1 MVKKFF
7 AALLLSVM
15 ALCATA
21 QQADDPVIF
30 EINGKNIHKSEFMKE
45 FLHSIGKDPAAA
57 PTACTYEKRKALEDY
72 VQLYVN
78 FQTKLA
84 DAYALGLDTT
94 KALRDELS
102 SYRKDLAAPYL
113 IDSVTLQNL
122 LREAYERNH
131 YALHAAH
138 ILVPCPETAS
148 PEDTLKAFNHAVQ
161 LCAKAMLEADFYAV
175 AQQEMHD
182 QRIEDRDPL
191 VREKAN
197 EVNPMEG
204 DLGCFTVFD
213 MVYPF
218 ESAAY
223 MMKPGDISHPVRSR
237 YGYHIIKLF
246 DRYEYYGNSQI
257 AHIWISEKDP
267 SARGKIN
274 SAYRQLK
281 EGIDFGM
288 VAKNYSDDSYTAKNG
303 GIMPELPCNKL
314 PYAYIDAISKGLKV
328 GEYSEPFHS
337 PFGWHIVKLLKKD
350 TIPSFESLVPYY
362 RTRMTRGERSTKPQH
377 IFVEQCKNTYGFV
390 DYTKVKTSKKK
401 NAPYVASLDAV
412 RNVISDSI
420 FSAIF
425 HYDSNAITDMR
436 PLFKIGEKEFNSRQF
451 ARYIYKNKKVRALST
466 LDVFLR
472 DRYQEFIDAKVLEY
486 ADSRLEQDNPEF
498 GSLIEEYRHGLMI
511 FAYNDHKVWS
521 RAIKDTT
528 GFEEFY
534 TKFSATRNYN
544 DTNDAVYFWD
554 ERARVHIYNVSDS
567 TQLPTAKAMKIMKK
581 AVKKGWTSLRVNDEF
596 AGRCKEGTT
605 SFTEDL
611 ILVEKDN
618 QDLLAPNEW
627 HPGTYLHPLSEKT
640 KKTFGSVD
648 VPSEAGYSILVVEQM
663 VEPTLKSREEARG
676 YYLNE
681 YQNYLEE
688 QNNAALRNKYNVKIH
703 QDVIDEITY

>member
-1 MVKKFF
+1 MKKFF
-7 AALLLSVM
+7 VSILLSVM
-15 ALCATA
+15 ALGAFA
-21 QQADDPVIF
+21 QTADDPVIF
-30 EINGKNIHKSEFMKE
+30 EINGKNIYKSQFMTD
-45 FLHSIGKDPAAA
+45 FLRSVGKDPSAA

-72 VQLYVN
+72 VQLFVN
-78 FQTKLA
+78 FQTKLV

-94 KALRDELS
+94 KSLSDELK

-148 PEDTLKAFNHAVQ
+148 PADTLKAFNHALE
-161 LCAKAMLEADFYAV
+161 LCTKAMFGADFYTV

-182 QRIEDRDPL
+182 QRINDRDPL
-191 VREKAN
+191 IREKAD

-246 DRYEYYGNSQI
+246 DRYEYYGNSQV

-274 SAYRQLK
+274 SAYRQLQ
-281 EGIDFGM
+281 EGTDFGM
-288 VAKNYSDDSYTAKNG
+288 VAKNTSDDRYTSKNG

-314 PYAYIDAISKGLKV
+314 PYAYVEAISKGLKV
-328 GEYSEPFHS
+328 GEYTEPFHTA
-337 PFGWHIVKLLKKD
+337 FGWHIVKLLKKD
-350 TIPSFESLVPYY
+350 SIPSFESLVPYY

-377 IFVEQCKNTYGFV
+377 IFVEQCKDTYGFV

-401 NAPYVASLDAV
+401 NAPYAASLDAV
-412 RNVISDSI
+412 RSIVTDSI

-436 PLFKIGEKEFNSRQF
+436 PLFKIGDQEYNSRQF
-451 ARYIYKNKKVRALST
+451 ARYIYKNKKVRALSD
-466 LDVFLR
+466 LDIFVR
-472 DRYQEFIDAKVLEY
+472 DRYNEFIEAKVLEY
-486 ADSRLEQDNPEF
+486 ADKHLELDNPEF
-498 GSLIEEYRHGLMI
+498 ASLIEEYRHGLMI
-511 FAYNDHKVWS
+511 FAYNDHMVWS
-521 RAIKDTT
+521 RAIKDSA
-528 GFEEFY
+528 GFEDFY
-534 TKFSATRNYN
+534 AKYSATRNYN

-554 ERARVHIYNVSDS
+554 ERARVHSYYVSDS
-567 TQLPTAKAMKIMKK
+567 TMLPTAKALKIMQKAEKK
-581 AVKKGWTSLRVNDEF
+581 DWTSQKVNEEFSGKAKKGTF
-596 AGRCKEGTT
+596 AYTD
-605 SFTEDL
+605 DL
-611 ILVEKDN
+611 VLVEKGK
-618 QDLLAPNEW
+618 QDLLSSNEW
-627 HPGTYLHPLSEKT
+627 HPGIYVHPLNSENA
-640 KKTFGSVD
+640 KKVFGKIE
-648 VPSEAGYSILVVEQM
+648 VPCEAGYTILVVEQM
-663 VEPTLKSREEARG
+663 LEPTLKTREEARG

-688 QNNAALRNKYNVKIH
+688 QNNAALRQKYNVKIH